1 MSELAKTDQNRQIVE
16 SRLAEIRLALVDAK
30 TVPEIKRIF
39 DIASVLSEAAKRANL
54 SLETVNEVQLI
65 RLEAEIKLGDEII
78 LLKKDGKLRPGGDRQ
93 SIITRDD
100 NALKLSDY
108 GVSLNLSS
116 RAQALAKAEQKVRA
130 EAKAILEEGKELS
143 VLALFDE
150 LRGLDK
156 RAEKDALV
164 QKLRAHALPP
174 PDGQFDVI
182 VVDPPWRYQN
192 HAGR

>member
-1 MSELAKTDQNRQIVE
+1 MSELAKTDQSRQIVE

-30 TVPEIKRIF
+30 TIPEIKRIF

-54 SLETVNEVQLI
+54 SLETVNKVQLI
-65 RLEAEIKLGDEII
+65 RLEAEIKLGGEII

-116 RAQALAKAEQKVRA
+116 RAQAQAKAEQKVRA
-130 EAKAILEEGKELS
+130 EAESKTRHSTQK
-143 VLALFDE
+143 V
-150 LRGLDK
+150 RMTPGLN
-156 RAEKDALV
+156 
-164 QKLRAHALPP
+164 Q
-174 PDGQFDVI
+174 
-182 VVDPPWRYQN
+182 
-192 HAGR
+192 